1 MTGRLAPRT
10 DGNHKAVI
18 KALRDAGASVASTHG
33 VHKGFPDCVVGIP
46 TTPGDGETYLVEIKD
61 GAKTVSRR
69 TLTPDQVKFVEQW
82 KGSPVVI
89 LLGETQAREWVQR
102 VQRRAFK
109 RSYAEQA
116 P

>member
-1 MTGRLAPRT
+1 M
-10 DGNHKAVI
+10 I
-18 KALRDAGASVASTHG
+18 QALRDAGASVASTHG

-46 TTPGDGETYLVEIKD
+46 TIPGHGETYLVEIKD

-69 TLTPDQVKFVEQW
+69 TLTPDQVKFVEEW

-102 VQRRAFK
+102 VLRKALE
-109 RSYAEQA
+109 RSYAEHA
-116 P
+116 S